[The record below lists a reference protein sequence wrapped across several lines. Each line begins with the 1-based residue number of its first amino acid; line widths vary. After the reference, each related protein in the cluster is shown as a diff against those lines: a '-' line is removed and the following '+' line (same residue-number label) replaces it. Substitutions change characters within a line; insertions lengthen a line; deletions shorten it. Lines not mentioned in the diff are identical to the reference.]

1 MEVKMSTTVKKVTLE
16 NATLVQL
23 AEALATHA
31 TRTMPEINEY
41 FIESQ
46 YRDFCYV
53 STNSYNYKVKTMDE
67 LRAEIKELM
76 PAEGAEVVDV
86 NLEKKVG
93 LYQRMEPE
101 LEALERRLTAFKQ
114 LYKAHTGKDYSHM
127 TKSKL
132 VANSQSVSS
141 DAKRI
146 AGLMS
151 SSSGVHIDED
161 GYTRAYDSESGKMK
175 KVI

>member
-46 YRDFCYV
+46 YKDFCYV

-101 LEALERRLTAFKQ
+101 LEALEQRLTAFKQ
-114 LYKAHTGKDYSHM
+114 LYKAHTGKEYSHM

-132 VANSQSVSS
+132 VPNSQAVSD
-141 DAKRI
+141 DARRI
-146 AGLMS
+146 AGL
-151 SSSGVHIDED
+151 
-161 GYTRAYDSESGKMK
+161 
-175 KVI
+175 

>member
-1 MEVKMSTTVKKVTLE
+1 MSTTVKKVTLE

-101 LEALERRLTAFKQ
+101 LEALEQRLTAFKQ
-114 LYKAHTGKDYSHM
+114 LYKAHTGKEYSHM

>member
-1 MEVKMSTTVKKVTLE
+1 MSTTVKKVTLE

-53 STNSYNYKVKTMDE
+53 SKNSYDYKVRKMDE
-67 LRAEIKELM
+67 LRAEIKELI
-76 PAEGAEVVDV
+76 PAEGVEVVDV
-86 NLEKKVG
+86 NLETKTQM
-93 LYQRMEPE
+93 YQRMEPE
-101 LEALERRLTAFKQ
+101 LEALEERLTACKQ
-114 LYKAHTGKDYSHM
+114 MFKAHTGSDYSHM
-127 TKSKL
+127 SKSKL
-132 VANSQSVSS
+132 VTNSQAISS

-146 AGLMS
+146 AGL
-151 SSSGVHIDED
+151 
-161 GYTRAYDSESGKMK
+161 
-175 KVI
+175 

>member
-53 STNSYNYKVKTMDE
+53 SKNSYDYKVRKMDE
-67 LRAEIKELM
+67 LRAEIKELY
-76 PAEGAEVVDV
+76 PAEGAEVIDV
-86 NLEKKVG
+86 NLESKTQMF
-93 LYQRMEPE
+93 QRMEPE
-101 LEALERRLTAFKQ
+101 LEALEQRLTAFKQ
-114 LYKAHTGKDYSHM
+114 LYKAHTGKEYSHM

-132 VANSQSVSS
+132 VPNSQAVSE
-141 DAKRI
+141 AARRI
-146 AGLMS
+146 AGL
-151 SSSGVHIDED
+151 
-161 GYTRAYDSESGKMK
+161 
-175 KVI
+175 